1 MIKID
6 ALRTRNSLFDE
17 GNKEYLILLLTFY
30 CKRKGISYK
39 QGLNEVLAPFVYFRN
54 SNLTLSK
61 IFNYFSIFVDKY
73 LINFYVDEVK
83 PFIITI
89 FIIKII
95 KYHKEFITIQICF
108 QFFNLLMKYH
118 DPYLCHYLEI
128 NMISPEIYAFPWFL
142 TLFAKYFF
150 LFRLILN

>member
-6 ALRTRNSLFDE
+6 ALRTRNSVFDE

-73 LINFYVDEVK
+73 LINFYADEVK
-83 PFIITI
+83 IRNYSECLKVIRNLSPF
-89 FIIKII
+89 
-95 KYHKEFITIQICF
+95 KYVSTSSTFYWNI
-108 QFFNLLMKYH
+108 
-118 DPYLCHYLEI
+118 
-128 NMISPEIYAFPWFL
+128 MILIYAIIWKL
-142 TLFAKYFF
+142 MESHQKYMLSLGF
-150 LFRLILN
+150 